1 MHAWSQDACE
11 YLSQEVPVEAQTP
24 GMYNSLMEA
33 ALRASNTQ
41 MAKRVLDMM
50 DDAGVAPDSRT
61 AAAALRVMVGCPAA
75 QYAIMCP
82 TCYKCHQHQ
91 HLLKDIEN

>member
-33 ALRASNTQ
+33 RSPCIEYADGKTS
-41 MAKRVLDMM
+41 
-50 DDAGVAPDSRT
+50 AGYD
-61 AAAALRVMVGCPAA
+61 G
-75 QYAIMCP
+75 
-82 TCYKCHQHQ
+82 
-91 HLLKDIEN
+91 